1 MTGTVCMAQL
11 SATDTIKVIKNP
23 EQVTITR
30 YGNEVQ
36 LNVEG
41 YGLGKRY
48 EYQYNIKPDDRGSLA
63 TSHREGRKWEFNHPF
78 KAEDTISTKSHFQF
92 FLSDFYFGWGG
103 CKVANSDVQKT
114 SMSEIGILN
123 LIGAGYMFN
132 ANRTRLSLGVGFAWS
147 RYGLKPPYFYSR
159 SDAGVV
165 GHIEMA
171 EPHNRH
177 KAMMQ
182 LWSMQVP
189 LMLNQKLGK
198 KWNFSIAAIM
208 NWNYFAEVKNRYRL
222 DKTFNHRGSL
232 PAQNHIRRHG
242 NDFLSEPWCLLPLR
256 PAVDFQDRVRP
267 LLQEPLDSG
276 HHLAAL
282 TNQSCVTLCG
292 DGSYV

>member
-222 DKTFNHRGSL
+222 DKTFSQTTTEGLYQRKITFDAMAMISYRSL
-232 PAQNHIRRHG
+232 GVYFRYAPQSIFKTGYGPYYKNRWTLGIT
-242 NDFLSEPWCLLPLR
+242 LL
-256 PAVDFQDRVRP
+256 
-267 LLQEPLDSG
+267 
-276 HHLAAL
+276 H
-282 TNQSCVTLCG
+282 
-292 DGSYV
+292 